1 MATALS
7 NGIYIIDASSQ
18 AWLHDPESIDLDN
31 YTEGTDYIYFEKVL
45 GFESKNAASFEAE
58 EFPGGGSFAL
68 PIEERMVGTKW
79 NAIMSGDERST
90 VNLMRKFFN
99 GHTNFSDPT
108 LYLIIKHGTNDYET
122 FTDTAANSRAQREY
136 CKGIFQSFSSP
147 YDSEEMFYS
156 INAVF
161 RSVW

>member
-45 GFESKNAASFEAE
+45 GFDPKNAANFEVE
-58 EFPGGGSFAL
+58 DFPGGVGFAL
-68 PIEERMVGTKW
+68 PIEERMVGIKW
-79 NAIMSGDERST
+79 NTIYSGDERAT
-90 VNLMRKFFN
+90 VNKMRHFFN
-99 GHTNFSDPT
+99 THTKFSDPQ
-108 LYLIIKHGTNDYET
+108 LFLIIKHDTNNYDT
-122 FTDTAANSRAQREY
+122 FTDTAANDRAIREY